1 MLDDLCQVRT
11 VTRQHRTS
19 AAPQRGT
26 SLVGACLPAR
36 RRGVFDGVSPE
47 NILQFRR
54 RPDFISASTPWVPI
68 PYQAIE
74 RTPGEARQANSGRR
88 RTVKMTNIFRDV
100 RGLVLAALD
109 DLVANGAL
117 PPRSDF
123 SRVAVE
129 LPRDPAHGD
138 LATNAAMVL
147 TGIVK
152 GHSMALADHIRATLS
167 ARELVSG
174 DYRGRGFTVAAVRP
188 GFLNIRL
195 APEVWHAQL
204 RAILRAGTSFGDS
217 ALGTGE
223 RVNVEYVSA
232 NPTGPMHV
240 GHGRGAVVGDA
251 LASLLAK
258 AGFAVHR
265 EYYMNDAGAQI
276 DILARSLFLRYREAL
291 GEQIGTIPEGLYPG
305 DYLIETGRALAERDG
320 RRWLG
325 QPERAWLAP
334 VRDFAVE
341 RMMAL
346 IRDDLALLGVRHD
359 LFTSERRMVE
369 TGAID
374 ECLAAL
380 DQLGLIYTG
389 VLEPPKGKTPD
400 DWKPRP
406 QTLFRATQ
414 FGDDVDR
421 PLKKSDGSWTYF
433 AADIA
438 YHRDKF
444 RRGFTNLIDVWG
456 ADHGG
461 YVKRMQAAV
470 KAVTDGAAT
479 LDVKICQLVNL
490 LDKGQPV
497 RMSKRAGTFVTLREV
512 VDQVGKDVFRF
523 MMLTRRNDQALD
535 FDFAKVTEQS
545 KENPVFYVQYAH
557 ARAASVMRH
566 AAETFPNEDLSDA
579 ALVGAALDRLDDPG
593 ELALIRQ
600 LAQWPRLVDSAAEA
614 HEPHR
619 IAFYLQEVAAQFHML
634 WNKGRDEATLR
645 FIVVA
650 DPALTRARLALVR
663 GVAIVVASGL
673 AVIGV
678 EPVEEM

>member
-1 MLDDLCQVRT
+1 MVVAAVDDLID
-11 VTRQHRTS
+11 
-19 AAPQRGT
+19 
-26 SLVGACLPAR
+26 R
-36 RRGVFDGVSPE
+36 R
-47 NILQFRR
+47 
-54 RPDFISASTPWVPI
+54 
-68 PYQAIE
+68 
-74 RTPGEARQANSGRR
+74 
-88 RTVKMTNIFRDV
+88 
-100 RGLVLAALD
+100 
-109 DLVANGAL
+109 AL
-117 PPRSDF
+117 PQGLDLA
-123 SRVAVE
+123 RVAVE
-129 LPRDPAHGD
+129 PPRDPAHGD

-147 TGIVK
+147 AGGVK
-152 GHSMALADHIRATLS
+152 QNPMALAALIAPAMM
-167 ARELVSG
+167 ARELESG
-174 DYRGRGFTVAAVRP
+174 DYRGRGLTVTSARP

-204 RAILRAGTSFGDS
+204 RAVLRAGTRFGDTK
-217 ALGTGE
+217 LGAGAQ
-223 RVNVEYVSA
+223 VNVEYVSA

-265 EYYMNDAGAQI
+265 EYYINDAGAQV
-276 DILARSLFLRYREAL
+276 DILGRSLYLRYREAL
-291 GEQIGTIPEGLYPG
+291 GEEIGAIPEGLYPG
-305 DYLIETGRALAERDG
+305 DYLIDAARALVERDG
-320 RRWLG
+320 DRWLG
-325 QPERAWLAP
+325 RRESEWLGP
-334 VRDFAVE
+334 LRDFAIDQ
-341 RMMAL
+341 MMAL
-346 IRDDLALLGVRHD
+346 IRDDLALLGVHHD
-359 LFTSERRMVE
+359 CFASERQLVDS
-369 TGAID
+369 GAIA

-380 DQLGLIYTG
+380 DQRELIYTG

-400 DWKPRP
+400 DWEPRP

-444 RRGFTNLIDVWG
+444 RRGFANLIDVWG

-470 KAVTDGAAT
+470 RAVTDGAAA

-490 LDKGQPV
+490 FDEGVPV

-512 VDQVGKDVFRF
+512 VDEVGKDAFRF

-545 KENPVFYVQYAH
+545 KDNPVFYVQYAH

-566 AAETFPNEDLSDA
+566 AAEAFASDTLRDQ
-579 ALVGAALDRLDDPG
+579 ALVAAPLDRLTDPA

-600 LAQWPRLVDSAAEA
+600 LAQWPRLVESAAEA

-645 FIVVA
+645 FILA
-650 DPALTRARLALVR
+650 SDPDLTRARLALVR
-663 GVAIVVASGL
+663 GVAIVIASGL
-673 AVIGV
+673 AVLGV
-678 EPVEEM
+678 KPVEEM